1 MLVSPLSCTSP
12 NFKALIILCLSN
24 IYIPTFQPSIFVSAC
39 RSRGIMVPIIPGI
52 MCIST
57 YGGFKVHLPSLTL
70 LLIHPAPVFLFLLN
84 LPIHFWSSQARL
96 SVWSITLPSDSLSI
110 QHRWAFRKDY
120 NCSCVARRATHFSS
134 FYHFTTLLC
143 FVRPN
148 LFRVTLWIHLS
159 ILSEWASFAD
169 PEYRRVF
176 LSDWRRLR
184 YRSVNS
190 VTLSKRHK
198 MVSMATAIFTIHAT
212 RHYFF
217 VRSNYHYFWSLKCIN
232 IDFLCMLARKRKMKC
247 AFWVSHSGSK
257 CVADFLSWAHRV
269 CTFIPSTSCLQQ
281 WRSLIL
287 WASLHTL
294 KMSPQFVLL
303 PPSLTQLVI
312 LCIPLQWLSRP
323 RGAYW
328 DHNGESE
335 EESIYPLSIG
345 KGNYF
350 SSNFF

>member
-1 MLVSPLSCTSP
+1 MCGPKSHALS
-12 NFKALIILCLSN
+12 II
-24 IYIPTFQPSIFVSAC
+24 SIF
-39 RSRGIMVPIIPGI
+39 
-52 MCIST
+52 
-57 YGGFKVHLPSLTL
+57 
-70 LLIHPAPVFLFLLN
+70 
-84 LPIHFWSSQARL
+84 SQ
-96 SVWSITLPSDSLSI
+96 
-110 QHRWAFRKDY
+110 
-120 NCSCVARRATHFSS
+120 
-134 FYHFTTLLC
+134 FTTLLC

-148 LFRVTLWIHLS
+148 FFRVTFSINLS

-184 YRSVNS
+184 YRFVNS
-190 VTLSKRHK
+190 VVLSIRHK
-198 MVSMATAIFTIHAT
+198 IVSMVTAIFTIYAL

-217 VRSNYHYFWSLKCIN
+217 VRSNYHHFWSLRCIN
-232 IDFLCMLARKRKMKC
+232 IDFVCMLVRKRKMKC
-247 AFWVSHSGSK
+247 AYWVSHSGSK

-269 CTFIPSTSCLQQ
+269 CTSIPSTSCLQQ

-287 WASLHTL
+287 WASLHTQ

-303 PPSLTQLVI
+303 PRSLTQLVI